1 MRKYKKFNNRNRI
14 RRGYILFA
22 ICIVAI
28 IGMSVGYSYYFDS
41 LTIRGSANANYKIYN
56 IEYILN
62 GGTNPENVVTGFK
75 SIDEIPLPIPT
86 KSQYIF
92 DGWYDNDEFAGTK
105 YTSTD
110 QLEYEDV
117 TLYAKWKVNV
127 VVDENYRYDGE
138 YVFTGSNYINTNIC
152 LYSDENI
159 NRNFLISFDIIEVD
173 PDNVNHNT
181 LLNSMNES
189 GSPWYGN
196 NVKVSGSGSSKSVK
210 FESNS
215 NTSSTGDVFIPSS
228 VKNVR
233 VIRIDHK
240 LYYSF
245 DRGPCIKINDYTGFT
260 GTFDIPVMFGA
271 SLDGKLKPFRYF
283 TGTLA
288 NMSVSFLSDN
298 AIIGDFDEYQK
309 TEKIVYANS
318 GPVTMDGETDYIDT
332 GLQLFNME
340 NFYKDFEISFTI
352 DSVEDGN
359 VNQATIINMKNER
372 ITTYPGFVYRLYQ
385 QKDNTIRFEA
395 KVGTG
400 SGATNKIPDVSTVKI
415 SRIDSKMYLSINGG
429 PDNQVYDY
437 TNFNS
442 FFDVPLTI
450 GVKVV
455 E

>member
-1 MRKYKKFNNRNRI
+1 
-14 RRGYILFA
+14 
-22 ICIVAI
+22 
-28 IGMSVGYSYYFDS
+28 
-41 LTIRGSANANYKIYN
+41 
-56 IEYILN
+56 
-62 GGTNPENVVTGFK
+62 
-75 SIDEIPLPIPT
+75 
-86 KSQYIF
+86 
-92 DGWYDNDEFAGTK
+92 
-105 YTSTD
+105 
-110 QLEYEDV
+110 
-117 TLYAKWKVNV
+117 
-127 VVDENYRYDGE
+127 
-138 YVFTGSNYINTNIC
+138 
-152 LYSDENI
+152 
-159 NRNFLISFDIIEVD
+159 
-173 PDNVNHNT
+173 
-181 LLNSMNES
+181 
-189 GSPWYGN
+189 
-196 NVKVSGSGSSKSVK
+196 
-210 FESNS
+210 
-215 NTSSTGDVFIPSS
+215 
-228 VKNVR
+228 
-233 VIRIDHK
+233 
-240 LYYSF
+240 
-245 DRGPCIKINDYTGFT
+245 
-260 GTFDIPVMFGA
+260 
-271 SLDGKLKPFRYF
+271 
-283 TGTLA
+283 
-288 NMSVSFLSDN
+288 MSVSFLSDN

-450 GVKVV
+450 GASLDSNGNPFRFFKGTLSNICVKVV